1 MPLLDCTLPLHPET
15 LRMFYFCHFPPN
27 MFISLGLLTLVLMVK
42 LEYIILRDPL
52 PALTVYTVQVDLAT
66 AIGITERGLVDG
78 AAAKIASLLDGQVT
92 AVATIEDSIGIHRT

>member
-1 MPLLDCTLPLHPET
+1 MPLLDSTLTLHPET

-27 MFISLGLLTLVLMVK
+27 MFISLGLVLMVK

-92 AVATIEDSIGIHRT
+92 AVATIKDSIGIHRT